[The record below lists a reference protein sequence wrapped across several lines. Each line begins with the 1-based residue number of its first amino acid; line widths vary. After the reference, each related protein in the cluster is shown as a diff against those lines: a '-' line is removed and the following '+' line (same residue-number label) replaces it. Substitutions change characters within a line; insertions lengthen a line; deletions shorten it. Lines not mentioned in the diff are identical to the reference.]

1 MRTKRTRI
9 NKLNKLSIIKKR
21 DFPAFCIL
29 RMFDTI
35 A

>member
-1 MRTKRTRI
+1 MRKTRKRI

-21 DFPAFCIL
+21 DFPAFCTL
-29 RMFDTI
+29 RVFYTM